1 MDGEKREDAKGKARW
16 ESAWCY
22 TAFSKFP
29 ESPRLL
35 FPRHDHPTFVSE
47 KMAWIILC
55 AMTKATAGS
64 TREFFFSRAASQLAE
79 FMAPRRVKRRSEALF
94 VAAVRIYCA
103 ACDNTIKRSSTK
115 KFTENVLGPS
125 IFYLF
130 WRENRETIKP
140 WKNKSLLS
148 FYFSLSLSFMHVFS
162 SWKTPSEILK
172 ENSRN
177 VTFEIK
183 FPTEQDRNRITGCL
197 GQMYQWRH

>member
-1 MDGEKREDAKGKARW
+1 MRMDGEKREDAKGKARW
-16 ESAWCY
+16 ETSAWCY

-79 FMAPRRVKRRSEALF
+79 FMEPRRVKRRCEALF
-94 VAAVRIYCA
+94 MAAVRIYCA

-130 WRENRETIKP
+130 WRENRETP
-140 WKNKSLLS
+140 
-148 FYFSLSLSFMHVFS
+148 
-162 SWKTPSEILK
+162 
-172 ENSRN
+172 
-177 VTFEIK
+177 
-183 FPTEQDRNRITGCL
+183 
-197 GQMYQWRH
+197 